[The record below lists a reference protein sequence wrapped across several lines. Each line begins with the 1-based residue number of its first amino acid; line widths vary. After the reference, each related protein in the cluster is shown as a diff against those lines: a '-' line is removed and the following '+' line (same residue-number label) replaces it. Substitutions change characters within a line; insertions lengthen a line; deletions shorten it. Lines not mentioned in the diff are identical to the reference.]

1 MTMAR
6 QAAHIL
12 SWQSMTRPDAAVGEV
27 DCWSKATQEVKIR
40 TAYEFRISQRDT
52 PGRITVEILH
62 QDQLAMVIDGHLLD
76 HAEVKEL
83 CECVARVLDR
93 RQRETNGQRGATVDG
108 SMIRAIV
115 G

>member
-1 MTMAR
+1 
-6 QAAHIL
+6 
-12 SWQSMTRPDAAVGEV
+12 MTRPDAATGEV
-27 DCWSKATQEVKIR
+27 HCWSKATQEVKIR

-62 QDQLAMVIDGHLLD
+62 QDKLAMVIDGHLLD

-83 CECVARVLDR
+83 CECVARFLDR
-93 RQRETNGQRGATVDG
+93 RQQENNGHRGATVDG